1 MTPEALIEA
10 WLAAERLR
18 RKAARYGLAPNE
30 GIDRATYDRLMVN
43 RDRPLTQDPIGTWPH
58 TKKGTEG

>member
-1 MTPEALIEA
+1 MTSEGLIEA
-10 WLAAERLR
+10 WLEAERAR

-30 GIDRATYDRLMVN
+30 GIDKATYDRLMLN